1 MAVVSE
7 IRPDLAPAG
16 TLVVIDVAVAAVTT
30 ERVPLKVTRLPEGVV
45 SKLLPER
52 LTVVPAAPMFG
63 VKLVM
68 IGASEPTVNGTLLE
82 AVPAAVVTE
91 IKPVVALTGTV
102 VEI

>member
-1 MAVVSE
+1 
-7 IRPDLAPAG
+7 
-16 TLVVIDVAVAAVTT
+16 
-30 ERVPLKVTRLPEGVV
+30 
-45 SKLLPER
+45 
-52 LTVVPAAPMFG
+52 MFG

-91 IKPVVALTGTV
+91 IKPVVAPTGTV